1 MMYMQE
7 GFYKQLR
14 NVKKNGHHFRAQ
26 GIINE
31 KEVPQASFLF
41 TKLLAAQQLKI
52 FTMGKRIKKRY
63 DIDVTGANAIHS
75 KTFELD
81 KNVEKVHGILLASDR
96 DDLMYYRGS
105 NKVEINSDE
114 IFPEGYE
121 TKLLMSGLNVSP
133 NDRFYNLGGVPPGN
147 FKV

>member
-1 MMYMQE
+1 
-7 GFYKQLR
+7 
-14 NVKKNGHHFRAQ
+14 
-26 GIINE
+26 
-31 KEVPQASFLF
+31 
-41 TKLLAAQQLKI
+41 
-52 FTMGKRIKKRY
+52 MGKRIKKRY

-81 KNVEKVHGILLASDR
+81 KNVEKVHGILFASDR

-147 FKV
+147 FKVKVEYKDIADSRLAFVPYRISIYLDVEIKE